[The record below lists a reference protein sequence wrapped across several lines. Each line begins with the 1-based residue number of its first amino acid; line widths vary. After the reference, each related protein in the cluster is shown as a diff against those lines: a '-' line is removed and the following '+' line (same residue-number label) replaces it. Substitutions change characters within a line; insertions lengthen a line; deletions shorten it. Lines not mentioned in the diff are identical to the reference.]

1 MAEEIKEQQQA
12 VVEEA
17 GEARAE
23 KVAQGEGTKR
33 RGRGRPKKTLEAEE
47 GQRRG
52 RGRPKKVW
60 TEESVIM
67 CHFSSVCII
76 VVKKWW

>member
-17 GEARAE
+17 GEATAE

-33 RGRGRPKKTLEAEE
+33 RGRGRPKN
-47 GQRRG
+47 
-52 RGRPKKVW
+52 V
-60 TEESVIM
+60 
-67 CHFSSVCII
+67 
-76 VVKKWW
+76 